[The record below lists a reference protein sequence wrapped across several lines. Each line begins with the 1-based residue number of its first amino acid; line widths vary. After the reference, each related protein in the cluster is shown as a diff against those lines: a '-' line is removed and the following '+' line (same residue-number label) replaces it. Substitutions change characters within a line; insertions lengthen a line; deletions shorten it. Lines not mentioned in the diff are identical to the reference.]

1 MMKYLLIL
9 CCSLLLTSCLKDPK
23 VTNDDGILSA
33 SDKVGTAVVNAW
45 GADNPLGIGY
55 NEQVSINYTQEFLGY
70 PTRLTLQE
78 SFTAI
83 AKDSTSVANQTIFAF
98 AHRTNEIDGDG
109 NSKISTTTKYLPVHG
124 RSEDEEEAPSSSEA
138 MLDMMAARAASEV
151 RAASNEIAIIGTFK
165 VLALLS
171 ACKLDDEDKKAC
183 DAQKI
188 QCSQSCY
195 NLKVTEER
203 VPPPAP
209 VQARANCGGVPDCM
223 MTLKKVSFDIIMETK
238 QGSTTQKTKVSRWVS
253 IYQDAPYV
261 SKLMENCYRGLVKIP
276 NSSQRV
282 LATLCDRVVD
292 FKYSTSAFPAA
303 TNPVESTS
311 P

>member
-9 CCSLLLTSCLKDPK
+9 CCTTLLTSCLKDPE
-23 VTNDDGILSA
+23 VTNDDGVQSE
-33 SDKVGTAVVNAW
+33 SVKVGTAVVNAW
-45 GADNPLGIGY
+45 GTDDPLSIGY

-70 PTRLTLQE
+70 PTRVNLQE

-83 AKDSTSVANQTIFAF
+83 GKDATSVEKQTIFAF
-98 AHRTNEIDGDG
+98 AHRTNEIDADG

-124 RSEDEEEAPSSSEA
+124 RTDDVEPTAAETL
-138 MLDMMAARAASEV
+138 LDSMAARAAGDIH
-151 RAASNEIAIIGTFK
+151 AQASEIAIIGTFK

-171 ACKLDDEDKKAC
+171 SCELDDEDKKAC
-183 DAQKI
+183 DAQKV
-188 QCSQSCY
+188 QCSQRCY
-195 NLKVTEER
+195 NLNVSQET
-203 VPPPAP
+203 VAPPAA
-209 VQARANCGGVPDCM
+209 VQARANCGGVPDCQIN
-223 MTLKKVSFDIIMETK
+223 LKKVSFDIIMETK

-292 FKYSTSAFPAA
+292 FRYSTSAYPAS
-303 TNPVESTS
+303 TNPVE
-311 P
+311 